1 MRHGAAPRC
10 PRHPLLPAQLWLCPN
25 AVASAS
31 VEGPGRDLAAPDSE
45 QAGRKVRAH
54 AADAGAFQRLSQ
66 ACVHSRRC
74 VWHRGDTRP
83 ASATMAAT
91 TRRWSTTRSWDTQ
104 LPRST
109 TERSRLVRCKVGG
122 SCSTPGSP
130 HCSIFS
136 ACRPAAAHAQ
146 HAAQPTASHAAAA
159 GGAEVPDH
167 QGFSTHSECVTSL
180 PQYWFMLTCAGAQRS
195 KHKHRK
201 ARSPVCS
208 ARGGVFGRHQRCA
221 GACVIIMRGGRP
233 FLTCRCASRCCW

>member
-1 MRHGAAPRC
+1 MTYSALPRHGLTRRDVRLTCVLAALARLWAPSRAGRRGTCSRTAPFSTMRHGAAPRC

-122 SCSTPGSP
+122 SCSAPGSP
-130 HCSIFS
+130 HCSVFS

-146 HAAQPTASHAAAA
+146 HAAQPTAGHAPAA
-159 GGAEVPDH
+159 GGAEVPNN
-167 QGFSTHSECVTSL
+167 
-180 PQYWFMLTCAGAQRS
+180 
-195 KHKHRK
+195 
-201 ARSPVCS
+201 AR
-208 ARGGVFGRHQRCA
+208 RCA
-221 GACVIIMRGGRP
+221 PNKCVS
-233 FLTCRCASRCCW
+233 LVAALLA